1 MKTSTEILFLL
12 SAAGTLNGLILA
24 IYLFYSRKNKS
35 ISNLFLALLLLML
48 SIRIGKSVFLYFS
61 VCLLEIYLQIG
72 LSACFFI
79 GPSLYCYTRASFTHF
94 ERIPR
99 SWLAMYG
106 VFLLVVV
113 AGGAAFP
120 YQHHPE
126 AWMKVVI
133 PYIIYGQWLIF
144 QMMSL
149 FVLWKNRQLAKTKP
163 LVTSVVTGNLFIF
176 LAYILAIL
184 NWIPGSYILGAIM
197 YSFILYI
204 SLFMVINKG
213 KLVKPEETDKYQN
226 KKIADKDALPVI
238 RRLENT
244 IEAANLYRDPEL
256 KLNNLAQKL
265 NIPPHQLSQVL
276 NDNLGKSFSTFIN
289 EYRINEAA
297 ERIIHE
303 PHIKIEEIG
312 YEVGFNSKSA
322 FFSAFKKIKNTTPLK
337 YRESLADSSQSPDL

>member
-1 MKTSTEILFLL
+1 VKTSTEILFLL

-24 IYLFYSRKNKS
+24 IYLFFSRKNKS
-35 ISNLFLALLLLML
+35 VSGIFLAFLLLML

-61 VCLLEIYLQIG
+61 SDLLHIYLQIG
-72 LSACFFI
+72 LSACLFI
-79 GPSLYCYTRASFTHF
+79 GPALYCYTRASFTHY

-99 SWLAMYG
+99 AWLVMLG
-106 VFLLVVV
+106 LLLFLVIA
-113 AGGAAFP
+113 AGTAFP
-120 YQHHPE
+120 YQYHPE
-126 AWMKVVI
+126 AWNRVII
-133 PYIIYGQWLIF
+133 PYIIYGEWLVF
-144 QMMSL
+144 QLITL
-149 FVLWKNRQLAKTKP
+149 FVLWKNRQEAVKKP
-163 LVTSVVTGNLFIF
+163 LVTSVVIGNFLIV

-204 SLFMVINKG
+204 SLFMVINKR
-213 KLVKPEETDKYQN
+213 KLEKQEETDKYQN
-226 KKIADKDALPVI
+226 RKIAEKDALPI
-238 RRLENT
+238 INRLENT
-244 IEAANLYRDPEL
+244 ITAANLYRDPEL

-265 NIPPHQLSQVL
+265 NIPAHQLSQVL

-297 ERIIHE
+297 ERILRE

-322 FFSAFKKIKNTTPLK
+322 FFIAFKKIKNTTPLK
-337 YRESLADSSQSPDL
+337 YREQRTDL